1 LLGFQEPCCHV
12 SFLDLRNSPRASGD
26 RLLAALAVPD
36 SDRMSLDRVLA
47 AESADVS
54 GVLGDFHLLDL
65 FSEGCTI
72 TSAVLAGH
80 ADLLCALRHF
90 EESGRR
96 IEVGRKMSI
105 VDNNLMSTAV
115 AANIKS
121 VQEEDSGLA

>member
-1 LLGFQEPCCHV
+1 MLGFQEPCCHV

-80 ADLLCALRHF
+80 ADLCILSAWFSQIWIRGDGLFVRFVILKRVDEELR
-90 EESGRR
+90 
-96 IEVGRKMSI
+96 
-105 VDNNLMSTAV
+105 
-115 AANIKS
+115 
-121 VQEEDSGLA
+121 